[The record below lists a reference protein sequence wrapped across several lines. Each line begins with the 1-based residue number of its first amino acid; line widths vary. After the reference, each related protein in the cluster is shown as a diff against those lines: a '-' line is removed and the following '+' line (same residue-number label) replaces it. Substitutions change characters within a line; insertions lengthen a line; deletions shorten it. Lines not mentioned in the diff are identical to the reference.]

1 MDWYKAKYSV
11 TFPMYASIKGSEK
24 DPTGLAHFL
33 TDGEEIKED
42 WTKFLISQKGEFL
55 VEYGPDDSPWDI
67 EGIID
72 KLYKESKIDLNLEVK
87 EDEVEE
93 DNKETPD

>member
-42 WTKFLISQKGEFL
+42 
-55 VEYGPDDSPWDI
+55 
-67 EGIID
+67 
-72 KLYKESKIDLNLEVK
+72 
-87 EDEVEE
+87 
-93 DNKETPD
+93 